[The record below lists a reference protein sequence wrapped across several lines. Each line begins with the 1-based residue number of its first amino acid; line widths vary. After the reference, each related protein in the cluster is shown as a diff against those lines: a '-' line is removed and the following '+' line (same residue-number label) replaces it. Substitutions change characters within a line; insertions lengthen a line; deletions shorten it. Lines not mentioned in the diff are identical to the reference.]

1 MRVVRN
7 TGYIRRQQRTSRFM
21 VWVGVLILGSTILV
35 TQFAPQWI
43 FFGYGL
49 LILGFIV
56 FSNGMQET
64 TKWNSK
70 PRADQAI
77 DDLLRRLNDRY
88 TMIHYPEMLE
98 KKLVGKRPEHV
109 LVYSGGILVIAAR
122 GIPGKFKVEGNRWK
136 RERKGIAKIMIF
148 GGDPLKN
155 PSIDCVEQQR
165 ILKTFLGAKGIP
177 VDDDLIDGMVAFP
190 NPKAEV
196 DVISSDLTVATAKD
210 LYPTI
215 RDLGSEA
222 RLHAKLR
229 DQIIEVL
236 SQGNNIE
243 GPITLPQQSKGTKG
257 AHAT

>member
-7 TGYIRRQQRTSRFM
+7 TGYINSQKRSSRFL
-21 VWVGVLILGSTILV
+21 VWVGVLVLASTILI
-35 TQFAPQWI
+35 TQFQPEWI
-43 FFGYGL
+43 IFGYGL

-56 FSNGMQET
+56 FSNGMQES
-64 TKWNSK
+64 TKWNGK

-109 LVYSGGILVIAAR
+109 LVYGGGIMVITAR
-122 GIPGKFKVEGNRWK
+122 GVPGEFRVEGNRWK
-136 RERKGIAKIMIF
+136 RERKGLAKIMVF
-148 GGDPLKN
+148 GGDSLKN
-155 PSIDCVEQQR
+155 PSIECIDQQR
-165 ILKTFLGAKGIP
+165 ILNAFLEAKGLS
-177 VDDDLIDGMVAFP
+177 VDQDLIEGIVAFP

-196 DVISSDLTVATAKD
+196 EVISSDLTVVTANQ
-210 LYPTI
+210 LYPFI
-215 RDLGSEA
+215 RDLGTEA
-222 RLHAKLR
+222 RLHSKLR

-236 SQGNNIE
+236 SQGKGVE
-243 GPITLPQQSKGTKG
+243 GPTTLPQQSKGTKG

>member
-7 TGYIRRQQRTSRFM
+7 TGYIKRQQRTSRFM
-21 VWVGVLILGSTILV
+21 VWLGVLVLGSTILV
-35 TQFAPQWI
+35 TLYAPQWTI
-43 FFGYGL
+43 FGYGL
-49 LILGFIV
+49 LIIGFVV

-64 TKWNSK
+64 TKWNGK

-98 KKLVGKRPEHV
+98 KQVVGKRPEHV
-109 LVYSGGILVIAAR
+109 LVYSGGLLVITAR

-136 RERKGIAKIMIF
+136 RERKGLAKIMVF

-155 PSIDCVEQQR
+155 PSVECVEQQR
-165 ILKTFLGAKGIP
+165 VLKSFLKARGLEI
-177 VDDDLIDGMVAFP
+177 DDDLIEGIVAFP

-196 DVISSDLTVATAKD
+196 EVISSDLTVATANQ
-210 LYPTI
+210 LYPAV

-222 RLHAKLR
+222 RLHSKLR
-229 DQIIEVL
+229 DQVIEVL
-236 SQGNNIE
+236 SQGNNVE

>member
-7 TGYIRRQQRTSRFM
+7 TGYIRRQKRTSRFL
-21 VWVGVLILGSTILV
+21 VWVGVLVLASTIIV
-35 TQFAPQWI
+35 TQFQPNWI
-43 FFGYGL
+43 LFGYGL

-64 TKWNSK
+64 TKWNGK
-70 PRADQAI
+70 PRADEAI

-98 KKLVGKRPEHV
+98 KKMVGRRPEHV
-109 LVYSGGILVIAAR
+109 LVYSGGIMVITAR
-122 GIPGKFKVEGNRWK
+122 NLPGKFKVEGNRWK
-136 RERKGIAKIMIF
+136 RERKGLAKIMIF

-155 PSIDCVEQQR
+155 PSIECVDQQR
-165 ILKTFLGAKGIP
+165 ILKTFLEARGVS
-177 VDDDLIDGMVAFP
+177 VDEDLIEGMVAFP

-196 DVISSDLTVATAKD
+196 EIISSDLSVVTSKQ
-210 LYPTI
+210 LYPAI
-215 RDLGSEA
+215 RDLGTEA
-222 RLHAKLR
+222 RLHTKLR

-236 SQGNNIE
+236 SQGNGVE